1 MYLVDS
7 YFTLTKDELDRMGLD
22 SENRSAGPRR
32 PRAEKEPKKN
42 DNRAQWARIK
52 AEVDELK

>member
-1 MYLVDS
+1 
-7 YFTLTKDELDRMGLD
+7 MGLD
-22 SENRSAGPRR
+22 SQNRTAGPDR
-32 PRAEKEPKKN
+32 PRAEREPKKS

>member
-1 MYLVDS
+1 
-7 YFTLTKDELDRMGLD
+7 MGLD
-22 SENRSAGPRR
+22 SENRSVGPDRA
-32 PRAEKEPKKN
+32 RAEKEPKKS